1 MSGDA
6 TTAAARREHGCLFI
20 VGGGED
26 REDRMVVL
34 SRFVE
39 LCGGPQ
45 ARILVLTAASRMHEA
60 MWKVYD
66 DAFGALGVKNHS
78 TIEIASREDA
88 ARPETEAA
96 IDAADGVFMTGG
108 DQKRLMAQI
117 GGTRTVGALCRALR
131 ERRIVIGGTS
141 AGASAMSEH
150 MLFDGTREVLPQ
162 KGLVHLAAGLGFL
175 KRAIVDQHFSERQ
188 RLGRLLSVVAQN
200 PHQFGIGIDEDTAL
214 VVELHRSLEVV
225 GEGSVTIV
233 DGREMLSNY
242 VDVGNRDTLELLN
255 VRLHLLPPG
264 TRYDLVAEPGTAHA
278 PPGPLRELLSTLLEM
293 P

>member
-1 MSGDA
+1 MSDGGS
-6 TTAAARREHGCLFI
+6 TRRARGRLFI

-34 SRFVE
+34 SRFVD
-39 LCGGPQ
+39 LCGGKD
-45 ARILVLTAASRMHEA
+45 ARILVLTAASRLHQE

-66 DAFGALGVKNHS
+66 DAFGALGVRNHS
-78 TIEIASREDA
+78 TLEIASREDA

-96 IDAADGVFMTGG
+96 ILASDGIFMTGG

-117 GGTRTVGALCRALR
+117 GGTRTVTAIRAALS
-131 ERRIVIGGTS
+131 ERHAVIGGTS

-175 KRAIVDQHFSERQ
+175 PRAIVDQHFSERQ
-188 RLGRLLSVVAQN
+188 RLGRLLSVIAQN
-200 PHQFGIGIDEDTAL
+200 PHQLGIGIDEDTAL
-214 VVELHRSLEVV
+214 VIEPRRGLEVV
-225 GEGSVTIV
+225 GEGSVTLV

-242 VDVGNRDTLELLN
+242 VDVGNRDALELLN
-255 VRLHLLPPG
+255 VRLHLLPAG
-264 TRYDLVAEPGTAHA
+264 TRYDLEDEAHA
-278 PPGPLRELLSTLLEM
+278 PPGPLREVLTTLLET